1 MSDILSLPNVGPYM
15 GTQCEYT
22 KKFKNGRSFRIMI
35 YGAFNAYGLIGSEKN
50 GILVLDEDKKEV
62 LCDEICRA
70 DSGYFGATP
79 MQREMLFEIKMMKWK
94 AFQQFINHHKRSRYS
109 I

>member
-1 MSDILSLPNVGPYM
+1 M
-15 GTQCEYT
+15 GTQGDYT

-50 GILVLDEDKKEV
+50 GILVLDENNKQV
-62 LCDEICRA
+62 LCDEICKA

-79 MQREMLFEIKMMKWK
+79 MQREMYVEIKMMKWK
-94 AFQQFINHHKRSRYS
+94 AFQSFINNHKRSRYS